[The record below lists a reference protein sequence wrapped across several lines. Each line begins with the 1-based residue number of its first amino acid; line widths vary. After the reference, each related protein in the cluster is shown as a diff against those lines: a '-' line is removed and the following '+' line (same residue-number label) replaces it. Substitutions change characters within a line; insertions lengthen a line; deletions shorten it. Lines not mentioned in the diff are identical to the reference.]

1 MEYITFKH
9 LPYKLNRHTM
19 KKIFYS
25 IISCSVLLFSSCIH
39 TSKTD
44 KPNANEA
51 TTDDLYYVETDE
63 EEIQPTI
70 EVIEQE
76 AEPMEAPAYRPA
88 PKKSEIAANY
98 SFATG
103 SVSRGGIVND
113 YMVTEPTYNT
123 ESYASTPENNYKEVS
138 KEPLSTFSIDV
149 DAASYTNTRRMI
161 NNGQLP
167 PKDAVRIEEFIN
179 YFSYDYPQ
187 PTTDAP
193 FSINTEYAPCP
204 WNTKHQLLHVGLQG
218 KRIPFSKISA
228 MNLVFLIDVS
238 GSMSNTNKLP
248 LLKKSLTLLT
258 NQLRENDLI
267 SIVVYA
273 GAAGVVLEPTSDK
286 TKIINALER
295 LNAGGSTA
303 GGAGIKL
310 AYKLAKD
317 NYIENGINRV
327 IIATDGDF
335 NVGASSDEDMT
346 QLVEDKRDDGIFLTA
361 LGFGMGNYKDS
372 KMETIADKGNGNY
385 FYIDNLS
392 EARKT
397 LVTELDGTLYT
408 IAKDVK
414 IQIEFNPAN
423 VKAYRLIGYV
433 NRKLN
438 KEDFNNDKKDAGELG
453 AGHTVTAL
461 YEIIPAGSD
470 EEINGSVD
478 ELRYKKPTKKVET
491 VIATNEVALVKL
503 RYKKPKEDSSKLL
516 SQVVT
521 TEIKKNTSNSFNFSA
536 AVVAYGM
543 LLSKSDYANKV
554 TYSNIIEW
562 ANKSKEIDTESYR
575 SEFIQLVKTTA
586 LLDN

>member
-1 MEYITFKH
+1 
-9 LPYKLNRHTM
+9 M
-19 KKIFYS
+19 KKISYS
-25 IISCSVLLFSSCIH
+25 FIACSFILFSSCINS
-39 TSKTD
+39 SKTES
-44 KPNANEA
+44 KYSSKETPTE
-51 TTDDLYYVETDE
+51 DLYYVESDDI
-63 EEIQPTI
+63 EIQPTI
-70 EVIEQE
+70 ETIEYE
-76 AEPMEAPAYRPA
+76 EEPMEAPVYRSTN
-88 PKKSEIAANY
+88 KKSEMVANNY
-98 SFATG
+98 QLTG
-103 SVSRGGIVND
+103 SVSRGGNIND
-113 YMVTEPTYNT
+113 YMVAEPVYNT
-123 ESYASTPENNYKEVS
+123 ESYATTEENNYKNVS

-167 PKDAVRIEEFIN
+167 PTDAVRIEEFIN
-179 YFSYDYPQ
+179 YFSYDYSQ
-187 PTTDAP
+187 PTNDAP
-193 FSINTEYAPCP
+193 FSIDTEYAPCP
-204 WNTKHQLLHVGLQG
+204 WNKKHQLLHVGLQG
-218 KRIPFSKISA
+218 KRIPFSQISA

-238 GSMSNTNKLP
+238 GSMSNANKLP

-258 NQLRENDLI
+258 NQLRDNDQI

-286 TKIINALER
+286 TKIINSLER

-317 NYIENGINRV
+317 NFIEEGINRV

-346 QLVEDKRDDGIFLTA
+346 QLIEDKRDDGIFLTA

-372 KMETIADKGNGNY
+372 KMEAIADKGNGNY

-461 YEIIPAGSD
+461 YEIIPAGSNED
-470 EEINGSVD
+470 INGSVD
-478 ELRYKKPTKKVET
+478 ELRYKKPTKVVET
-491 VIATNEVALVKL
+491 IIATNEVALVKL
-503 RYKKPKEDSSKLL
+503 RYKRPKEDSSNLL
-516 SQVVT
+516 TKVVST
-521 TEIKKNTSNSFNFSA
+521 KINKNISSSFQFSS
-536 AVVAYGM
+536 AVAAYGM
-543 LLSKSDYANKV
+543 LLSKSDYSNGV
-554 TYSNIIEW
+554 SYSTIVEW
-562 ANKSKEIDTESYR
+562 ANKSKGNDPEGYR
-575 SEFIQLVKTTA
+575 SEFIQLVKMA
-586 LLDN
+586 ELL